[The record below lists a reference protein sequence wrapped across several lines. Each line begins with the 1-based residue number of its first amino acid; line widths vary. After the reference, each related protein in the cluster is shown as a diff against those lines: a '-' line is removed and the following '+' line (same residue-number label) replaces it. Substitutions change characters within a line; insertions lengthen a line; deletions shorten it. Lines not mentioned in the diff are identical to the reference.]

1 VASVRISPSAA
12 TAPLPRQIVHV
23 VARYPPAL
31 GGTEQLAQSLARH
44 QHRLGLNVR
53 VLTSSLRPP
62 GSVPEPEPFPVA
74 RLKSAEIAHTPVMP
88 ALLPRLLRLDRDSL
102 VHLHISS
109 AYAPDMVWLRSRLR
123 NTDYIAH
130 IHLDVLPSGRAGIL
144 LEPYKNL
151 FLRRVL
157 HDAAA
162 VIVPTD
168 DYRPLIGAKYGLSP
182 DRIQV
187 VGCGTDH
194 AIAAEARSGPSA
206 GTRQLLFVGRLS
218 PQKNIPLLLDALAD
232 YRRRY
237 SDPVRLTIVGDGALR
252 DQVCAQI
259 ARLGLTDVVAM
270 PGPLTGRDLEAAYEQ
285 ADLLLLTSVNES
297 FGLVLIEAMTKAV
310 PIVSVDIPAVRNVA
324 ENGVNGI
331 LAASAPEA
339 IADAIH
345 CLLSDRELYAT
356 MSKANLEKAP
366 EFGWPAVAAQ
376 LTAIY
381 RSLSPPAAKTARPEA
396 AQ

>member
-1 VASVRISPSAA
+1 V
-12 TAPLPRQIVHV
+12 TAPPTRGIVHV

-53 VLTSSLRPP
+53 VLTSSLRPQ
-62 GSVPEPEPFPVA
+62 GSVPEPEPFPVT
-74 RLKSAEIAHTPVMP
+74 RLRTAEIAHTPVMP
-88 ALLPRLLRLDRDSL
+88 ALLPGLLRLDRDSL

-109 AYAPDMVWLRSRLR
+109 AYVPDMVWLRSRLK
-123 NTDYIAH
+123 NADYIAH

-144 LEPYKNL
+144 LEPYKKL
-151 FLRRVL
+151 VLRRVL

-168 DYRPLIGAKYGLSP
+168 DYRPLISAKYGLSP

-194 AIAAEARSGPSA
+194 RIATEARPGPSA

-218 PQKNIPLLLDALAD
+218 PQKNIPLMLDALAD

-237 SDPVRLTIVGDGALR
+237 DDQVRLTIVGDGALR

-259 ARLGLTDVVAM
+259 ARLGLTDMVAM
-270 PGPLTGRDLEAAYEQ
+270 PGPMTGRDLEAAYEQ

-297 FGLVLIEAMTKAV
+297 FGLVLIEAMTKAL

-324 ENGVNGI
+324 RNGVNGI
-331 LAASAPEA
+331 LATPAPDA

-345 CLLSDRELYAT
+345 CLLADRELYAT

-376 LTAIY
+376 LSGIY
-381 RSLSPPAAKTARPEA
+381 GSLRPSA
-396 AQ
+396 

>member
-1 VASVRISPSAA
+1 VQISRAMTTSPPS
-12 TAPLPRQIVHV
+12 REIVHV

-31 GGTEQLAQSLARH
+31 GGTEQLVQALARH

-53 VLTSSLRPP
+53 VVTSSLRPP
-62 GSVPEPEPFPVA
+62 GSVPEGEPFPVT
-74 RLKSAEIAHTPVMP
+74 RLKSAELAHTPVIP

-109 AYAPDMVWLRSRLR
+109 AYIPDMVWLRSRLKR
-123 NTDYIAH
+123 TDYIAH
-130 IHLDVLPSGRAGIL
+130 IHLDVLPSGRAGVL
-144 LEPYKNL
+144 LEPYKNV

-168 DYRPLIGAKYGLSP
+168 DYRTLISAKYEMPP

-194 AIAAEARSGPSA
+194 GLATKPRSGPSA
-206 GTRQLLFVGRLS
+206 GGIGQLLFVGRLS
-218 PQKNIPLLLDALAD
+218 PQKNIPLMLEALAA

-237 SDPVRLTIVGDGALR
+237 ADPVRLTIVGDGALR
-252 DQVCAQI
+252 GQVREHVAS
-259 ARLGLTDVVAM
+259 LGLTKVVAM
-270 PGPLTGRDLEAAYEQ
+270 PGALHGKDLEAAYER

-297 FGLVLIEAMTKAV
+297 FGMVLIEAMTKAL

-324 ENGVNGI
+324 SSGVNAI
-331 LAASAPEA
+331 LAAAAPDA
-339 IADAIH
+339 IAEAVR
-345 CLLSDRELYAT
+345 CLLADRELYAA

-366 EFGWPAVAAQ
+366 EFGWPPVAAQ
-376 LTAIY
+376 LKAIY
-381 RSLSPPAAKTARPEA
+381 SSL
-396 AQ
+396 

>member
-1 VASVRISPSAA
+1 VQISGPAGA
-12 TAPLPRQIVHV
+12 APLSRPIVHV

-31 GGTEQLAQSLARH
+31 GGTERLAQSLARH
-44 QHRLGLNVR
+44 QHELGLNVR

-62 GSVPEPEPFPVA
+62 DSIPEPEPFPVA
-74 RLKSAEIAHTPVMP
+74 RLKSVEVAHTPVMP
-88 ALLPRLLRLDRDSL
+88 ALLPRLLRLDRHSL

-109 AYAPDMVWLRSRLR
+109 AYAPDMVWLRSRLKSA
-123 NTDYIAH
+123 DYVAH

-162 VIVPTD
+162 VVVPTD
-168 DYRPLIGAKYGLSP
+168 DYRPLIGAKYGMSP

-194 AIAAEARSGPSA
+194 VIASGSRSGPSD

-237 SDPVRLTIVGDGALR
+237 RDPVRLTIVGDGELR
-252 DQVCAQI
+252 DLVCAQI
-259 ARLGLTDVVAM
+259 ARLGLTDVVSM
-270 PGPLTGRDLEAAYEQ
+270 PGPLTGGDLEAAYEK

-297 FGLVLIEAMTKAV
+297 FGLVLIEAMTKAL

-324 ENGVNGI
+324 RNGVNGI
-331 LAASAPEA
+331 LATPAPDA

-345 CLLSDRELYAT
+345 SLLTDRELYAT

-366 EFGWPAVAAQ
+366 EFGWPAVAAEFA
-376 LTAIY
+376 AIY
-381 RSLSPPAAKTARPEA
+381 GSL
-396 AQ
+396 